1 MRTSVR
7 GSTAGDPINVLE
19 MAMLRYSLTLT
30 AAAVAFCAGAVHAD
44 VYMFKD
50 AQGNVQYTD
59 KPPTLPAE
67 RLNVQSRK
75 TDVIEV
81 QAREE
86 AEMAQLKA
94 TSQARASSSAAR
106 ADQQAAAELTAK
118 DKAERCAKA
127 RERYD
132 KYATSQ
138 RLYETQPNG
147 ERRYLSDAELDAAR
161 NSAKSTMDEF
171 CK

>member
-1 MRTSVR
+1 
-7 GSTAGDPINVLE
+7 
-19 MAMLRYSLTLT
+19 MLRYSLTLT
-30 AAAVAFCAGAVHAD
+30 AAAVVLCAGAAHAD

-75 TDVIEV
+75 TDVVEV
-81 QAREE
+81 QAREQ
-86 AEMAQLKA
+86 AELAKLKA
-94 TSQARASSSAAR
+94 TDEARQKSNAAQT
-106 ADQQAAAELTAK
+106 DQQSAAELTAK
-118 DKAERCAKA
+118 DKAERCTKA

-138 RLYETQPNG
+138 RLYETQANG

-161 NSAKSTMDEF
+161 SSAKSTMDEF

>member
-1 MRTSVR
+1 
-7 GSTAGDPINVLE
+7 
-19 MAMLRYSLTLT
+19 MLRYSLSLT
-30 AAAVAFCAGAVHAD
+30 AAAFVLCAGAAHAD

-75 TDVIEV
+75 TDVVEV

-86 AEMAQLKA
+86 AEMARLKA
-94 TSQARASSSAAR
+94 TEQTRQTASANQ
-106 ADQQAAAELTAK
+106 ADQKAAAELSAK
-118 DKAERCAKA
+118 DKADRCVKA

-132 KYATSQ
+132 KYTTSQ
-138 RLYETQPNG
+138 RLYETGADG

-161 NSAKSTMDEF
+161 SSAKSTMDEF

>member
-1 MRTSVR
+1 
-7 GSTAGDPINVLE
+7 
-19 MAMLRYSLTLT
+19 MLRYSLTLT
-30 AAAVAFCAGAVHAD
+30 AAALAFCAGAVHAD

-75 TDVIEV
+75 TDVVEV
-81 QAREE
+81 QAREQ

-94 TSQARASSSAAR
+94 ADQARTQTAAAR
-106 ADQQAAAELTAK
+106 ADQKAAAELTAK
-118 DKAERCAKA
+118 DKAERCTKA
-127 RERYD
+127 RERYE
-132 KYATSQ
+132 KYSMSQ
-138 RLYETQPNG
+138 RLYENQPNG

-161 NSAKSTMDEF
+161 SSAKSTMDEF

>member
-1 MRTSVR
+1 
-7 GSTAGDPINVLE
+7 

-30 AAAVAFCAGAVHAD
+30 TAALVLCAGAVSAD

-75 TDVIEV
+75 TDVVEV
-81 QAREE
+81 QAREQ
-86 AEMAQLKA
+86 AEMTRLN
-94 TSQARASSSAAR
+94 TSDQARQKTAAAQ
-106 ADQQAAAELTAK
+106 ADQQAAADISAK
-118 DKAERCAKA
+118 DKAERCVKA

-138 RLYETQPNG
+138 RLYETGANG